1 MTSMVLS
8 KNTLRKAFGCSL
20 PSNDC
25 HFNIN
30 TECVQRPKTAVP
42 GKRRPFTDYPPR
54 CDEVEI
60 KSTDKTINKNIS
72 DIVRP
77 KTSYSNRRLS
87 LTDDM
92 VNQNNTADNN
102 CPGRKTTLSSSPTAL
117 EDIDIVE
124 YFYDKSIRDIFPS
137 SNEDKI
143 DRNTN
148 NQNNYYCKDGRDR
161 KPDLHQ
167 KPNKTR
173 SIKPSLGYDGLSVSR
188 LERVRIH
195 NKPLSKDTTTQ
206 MLDTRNNNTRSY
218 RGSVGTTVLQ
228 NGHYDVHVGNQM
240 AFNGK
245 SKSFKDKTV
254 MKTDLRRRLHSDAD
268 SSCSQKKSS
277 NNRICSF
284 GTSRT
289 SPGFKSSPL
298 QQSNSKEVESFHSSP
313 NALFES
319 ERAINK
325 YPNDSRFISR
335 KIQPCSNTNR
345 KTLVEYSTERPESYH
360 YKTNK
365 FPRKLKPIP
374 RRENLRGI
382 DKET

>member
-25 HFNIN
+25 HLNIN
-30 TECVQRPKTAVP
+30 TECIQRPNTAVP
-42 GKRRPFTDYPPR
+42 GKRRPFTDNPPR
-54 CDEVEI
+54 CEEVEI
-60 KSTDKTINKNIS
+60 KSNDKTINKNTS
-72 DIVRP
+72 DVVRP

-92 VNQNNTADNN
+92 VNQNNTADNS
-102 CPGRKTTLSSSPTAL
+102 CPGRKTTLNSSPTAL

-124 YFYDKSIRDIFPS
+124 YFNDKSIRDIFPS
-137 SNEDKI
+137 SNEDEI

-148 NQNNYYCKDGRDR
+148 NQNNSYNKYGHCDR
-161 KPDLHQ
+161 KHDLHQ

-173 SIKPSLGYDGLSVSR
+173 SIKPSLGYDSASFSR
-188 LERVRIH
+188 LERIRVH
-195 NKPLSKDTTTQ
+195 NKPLSKDTSMH
-206 MLDTRNNNTRSY
+206 MLHTRNNNIRSS
-218 RGSVGTTVLQ
+218 RGPVGTTMLQ
-228 NGHYDVHVGNQM
+228 NGQYDVHVDNQI
-240 AFNGK
+240 ALDRK
-245 SKSFKDKTV
+245 SKSLKEKTV
-254 MKTDLRRRLHSDAD
+254 MKTDLRRRLHSDTD
-268 SSCSQKKSS
+268 IPCSQTKSS
-277 NNRICSF
+277 NNTICSF
-284 GTSRT
+284 GTSHTR
-289 SPGFKSSPL
+289 PGSKPPL
-298 QQSNSKEVESFHSSP
+298 QQSNFKEVESFYSSP
-313 NALFES
+313 NVLFES

-325 YPNDSRFISR
+325 YNNDSRFVSR
-335 KIQPCSNTNR
+335 KFQPCSNTNR
-345 KTLVEYSTERPESYH
+345 KTSFEYSTERPDSYH